1 MKRKYDYVIGVLM
14 MVKNEEES
22 MRVTMESIKDHF
34 DVVIVFDTGSTDQT
48 IEVIKSMCLKNKQKL
63 YLKEGVFVSFP
74 ESRNEALA
82 FAEQVSCEY
91 LLMMDAGDEFRTKK
105 SKRELEMMFRTVP
118 SHLEFDIGLIKQQWL
133 DDSAGKISD
142 HFDCRL
148 VKNHKGIRYDVKY
161 PVHEQVEKA
170 DVLRNSNF
178 GDNFYLYQDRVKY
191 GGSTK
196 KRYARDIEL
205 LGKAEANKRN
215 LYFLAQSYMSI
226 EDWKNGFKYNVL
238 SYQCKGENE
247 NMFGDE
253 KFTLIRIAYC
263 AMRNNMMKTAV
274 KYLLKVREEY
284 DEVPVDV
291 YVYLFDIYIKR
302 NEGGQL
308 LEYVDEL
315 YNLKKPD
322 MVTSSIRLVNHYFYD
337 YLRYNLISVVCLMT
351 NQKLDLGKKALEKI
365 LGYNKPEDHHNHG
378 IYLQL
383 MGV

>member
-1 MKRKYDYVIGVLM
+1 MVKYEYILGVLM

-22 MRVTMESIKDHF
+22 IRVSLDSIKNYF
-34 DVVIVFDTGSTDQT
+34 DVVIIFDTGSTDKT
-48 IEVIKSMCLKNKQKL
+48 MDVIREVCGSNNIKL
-63 YLKEGVFVSFP
+63 YLKEGVFKSFP
-74 ESRNEALA
+74 ESRNEALS
-82 FAEQVSCEY
+82 FAEEVSCEY
-91 LLMMDAGDEFRTKK
+91 ILMMDAGDEFRTMK
-105 SKRELEMMFRTVP
+105 SKKELHRMFYSIP
-118 SHLEFDIGLIKQQWL
+118 SHMEFDIGLIKQQWL
-133 DDSAGKISD
+133 DDSNGKVSD

-148 VKNHKGIRYDVKY
+148 IKNHKGIRYDIKY

-205 LGKAEANKRN
+205 LSKAEANKRN

-238 SYQCKGENE
+238 SYQCNGEKDNT
-247 NMFGDE
+247 FADE
-253 KFTLIRIAYC
+253 KFTLIRIAFC
-263 AMRNNMMKTAV
+263 AMRNNMMNTAV

-291 YVYLFDIYIKR
+291 YVYLFDIHIKKR
-302 NEGGQL
+302 EGEKVL
-308 LEYVDEL
+308 KYVDEL
-315 YNLKKPD
+315 YALKKPD
-322 MVTSSIRLVNHYFYD
+322 IVTSSIRLVNHYFYD

-351 NQKLDLGKKALEKI
+351 NQKMDVGRKALEKI
-365 LGYNKPEDHHNHG
+365 LGYKKPDDMHN
-378 IYLQL
+378 YRMYQQL
-383 MGV
+383 GMNV